1 MGSTLKNIVLL
12 IISLLIGMGVTYMG
26 TTLMEGSFPIDQQLQ
41 IIFAVILTIFAY
53 TAFYFMTKGSG

>member
-1 MGSTLKNIVLL
+1 MGSTLKNIILL
-12 IISLLIGMGVTYMG
+12 VISLLIGIGVTYMG
-26 TTLMEGSFPIDQQLQ
+26 TSLMEGTFPIDQQLQ

>member
-1 MGSTLKNIVLL
+1 MGSTLKNVVLL
-12 IISLLIGMGVTYMG
+12 VVSLLIGMGVTYMG
-26 TTLMEGSFPIDQQLQ
+26 TSLMEGAIPIDQTLQ